1 VSVLK
6 TPYLQITALFLLL
19 ASTVIFPAAAAG
31 EELLMTDYAGHFFHA
46 SSSLDGYGMELLF
59 DGDSYTGWAEGL
71 PGAGEGVVLWAALDP
86 GSDTLLVRNGFSRSR
101 ALFYKNNRVRSME
114 LSLYRG
120 FQPAG
125 MVTEIGPLF
134 IILPLTS
141 SISITLEDSMELQDI
156 ALPFERDLLS
166 GQPPSD
172 EELRFF
178 TEYTRR
184 NNLSRESEAE
194 NLILRMEITDVYPGS
209 TWNDTCLTEL
219 RLFSEDDFSS
229 AEVYGEEG
237 SLFYSSPTG
246 RRILCR
252 DREYLYDPYLVSR
265 DGSWCIAFKT
275 PAVAQGRVESSF
287 SLFRLPRPEP
297 YRNGRFEAAID
308 AGLIPVDF
316 EERPEGLYLLFDD
329 GSDLRLISEAGR

>member
-19 ASTVIFPAAAAG
+19 ASAVIFPAAAAG
-31 EELLMTDYAGHFFHA
+31 QELPMTDYAGHLFHA

-71 PGAGEGVVLWAALDP
+71 PGTGEGVVLWAAFDP

-101 ALFYKNNRVRSME
+101 ALFYKNNRVRSMK

-134 IILPLTS
+134 IIRPLS
-141 SISITLEDSMELQDI
+141 SSFSITLKDTMELQEI
-156 ALPFERDLLS
+156 ELPFGRDLLS

-172 EELRFF
+172 EDLRFF
-178 TEYTRR
+178 MDYAGRKGLPTE
-184 NNLSRESEAE
+184 LEADY
-194 NLILRMEITDVYPGS
+194 LVLKMEITEVCPGS

-219 RLFSEDDFSS
+219 RLFSEYDFSS
-229 AEVYGEEG
+229 AEVSGENG
-237 SLFYSSPTG
+237 TLYYSSPTG

-275 PAVAQGRVESSF
+275 PAVAEGRVESSF

-297 YRNGRFEAAID
+297 YRNGRFEGAID

>member
-1 VSVLK
+1 MVTV
-6 TPYLQITALFLLL
+6 FLLCAGGIL
-19 ASTVIFPAAAAG
+19 FTSPAAG
-31 EELLMTDYAGHFFHA
+31 QELPMTDYAGHLFHA

-59 DGDSYTGWAEGL
+59 DGDTYTGWAEGL
-71 PGAGEGVVLWAALDP
+71 PGTGEGVVLWTALDP
-86 GSDTLLVRNGFSRSR
+86 GADTLLVRNGFSRSR
-101 ALFYKNNRVRSME
+101 ALFYKNNRVRSMK

-134 IILPLTS
+134 IIRPLS
-141 SISITLEDSMELQDI
+141 SSFSITLKDSMELQEI
-156 ALPFERDLLS
+156 ALPFGRDLLS

-178 TEYTRR
+178 MEYARRKGLPTE
-184 NNLSRESEAE
+184 LEADY
-194 NLILRMEITDVYPGS
+194 LVLKMEITEVYPGS

-229 AEVYGEEG
+229 AEVSGENG
-237 SLFYSSPTG
+237 TLYYSSPTG
-246 RRILCR
+246 RRILYR
-252 DREYLYDPYLVSR
+252 NREYLYDPFQESR

-275 PAVAQGRVESSF
+275 PAAAEGRVESTF

-297 YRNGRFEAAID
+297 YRNDRFEAALD
-308 AGLIPVDF
+308 AGRIPIDF

-329 GSDLRLISEAGR
+329 GSGIPLK